1 MKSSGRRTA
10 ILAVV
15 LVILLVCFGYLV
27 LTYTRRVSGTS
38 MLPTLEDGDLVV
50 IIPAT
55 QSSVH
60 VGDIIVYGPPC
71 STSGDAIIHRAVTI
85 FSNGSII
92 TKGDN
97 NPVTDQHGGI
107 AVSPVEPNCI
117 IGKVVFVVPYLERI
131 ASLPYGVNYF
141 IAVLIIVVILYLEL
155 APERPQQGGSA
166 AGEAVP
172 PNPVPTRSTRDF
184 TRSTGRA

>member
-1 MKSSGRRTA
+1 MKTSAGRTA
-10 ILAVV
+10 LIAVV
-15 LVILLVCFGYLV
+15 LVILLVCFGYFV

-50 IIPAT
+50 LVPAT
-55 QSSVH
+55 PSSVH
-60 VGDIIVYGPPC
+60 LGDIIVYGPPC
-71 STSGDAIIHRAVTI
+71 SVSGFAIIHRAVTI

-97 NPVTDQHGGI
+97 NFATDQKGGI
-107 AVSPVEPNCI
+107 AVSPVEPDCI

-141 IAVLIIVVILYLEL
+141 IAILIIVVILFLEL
-155 APERPQQGGSA
+155 YPDKRQQPDSSVGGK
-166 AGEAVP
+166 VP
-172 PNPVPTRSTRDF
+172 PPPVSVRSAHVTPL
-184 TRSTGRA
+184 TPC